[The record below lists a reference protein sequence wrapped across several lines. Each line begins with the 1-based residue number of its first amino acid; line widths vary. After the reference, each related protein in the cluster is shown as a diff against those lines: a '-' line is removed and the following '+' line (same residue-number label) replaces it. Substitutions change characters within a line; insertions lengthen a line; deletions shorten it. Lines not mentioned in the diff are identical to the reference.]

1 MKDMWSMY
9 DSDHVQSLLWH
20 FDSNFVL
27 KLTILSSC
35 SSRTWI
41 LYNYVHS

>member
-1 MKDMWSMY
+1 MHE
-9 DSDHVQSLLWH
+9 SDHVKSLLWH

-35 SSRTWI
+35 SRTWTS
-41 LYNYVHS
+41 YNYIHS